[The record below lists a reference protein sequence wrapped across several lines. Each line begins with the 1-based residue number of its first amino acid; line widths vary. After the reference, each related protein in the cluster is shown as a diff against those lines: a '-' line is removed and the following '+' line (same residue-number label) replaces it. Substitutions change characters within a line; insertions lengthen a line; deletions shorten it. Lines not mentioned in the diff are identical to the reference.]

1 VEKPIIL
8 SKESIEEKL
17 KNLAGWKYEKK
28 SLNKSLKF
36 KNFREAIAFVNRV
49 AAVGE
54 MCNHHPDILVHNYN
68 HVKLMLNT
76 HAAGHQVT
84 DWDFELVER
93 IESNEEIK

>member
-1 VEKPIIL
+1 VEKPRIL
-8 SKESIEEKL
+8 SIEVIEEKL
-17 KNLAGWKYEKK
+17 KNFPGWIYDEK
-28 SLNKSLKF
+28 SLNKNLKF

-68 HVKLMLNT
+68 QVKLSLNT
-76 HAAGHQVT
+76 HAAGGQVT

-93 IESNEEIK
+93 IESNEEVK